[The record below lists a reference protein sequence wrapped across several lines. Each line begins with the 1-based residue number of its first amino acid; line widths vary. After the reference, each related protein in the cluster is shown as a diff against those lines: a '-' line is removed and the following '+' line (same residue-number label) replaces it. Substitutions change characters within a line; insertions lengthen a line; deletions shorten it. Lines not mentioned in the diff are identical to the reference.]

1 MAIMKTKMMTVS
13 LKNDDNTATRCG
25 NGAQPHRELNRATGK
40 GTCLGGP
47 VLYIYI
53 LYMYCVYIVCI
64 LYMYCVYC
72 MYILYI
78 IYIPCL
84 GTCLGGPAPPGRTQL
99 PEDREAI
106 P

>member
-47 VLYIYI
+47 AFCIYVYIVYI
-53 LYMYCVYIVCI
+53 LYTYF
-64 LYMYCVYC
+64 
-72 MYILYI
+72 
-78 IYIPCL
+78 PCL

>member
-47 VLYIYI
+47 VLYLYI
-53 LYMYCVYIVCI
+53 EYVLC
-64 LYMYCVYC
+64 
-72 MYILYI
+72 ILYI

-84 GTCLGGPAPPGRTQL
+84 GMCLGGPAPRGRTQL
-99 PEDREAI
+99 PEDRGAI